1 MTDSP
6 RFELTMPEE
15 FARIGYSGLFWLAVG
30 VSVHDLALWRVKVPC
45 LIRPD
50 GWLALAVM
58 EPPSVVVVRRDSAA
72 IMDLVT
78 NPTGAAAPPNL
89 SRQLP

>member
-1 MTDSP
+1 
-6 RFELTMPEE
+6 MPAE
-15 FARIGYSGLFWLAVG
+15 FARIGYSGLFWLAVE
-30 VSVHDLALWRVKVPC
+30 VSAHDLALWRVKVPC

-72 IMDLVT
+72 ILDLVT
-78 NPTGAAAPPNL
+78 TREGAGQPPDL
-89 SRQLP
+89 SKQLP